1 MILRKKLISNTF
13 YLLLDWF
20 SVSLLSFFYWL
31 IAGKTLLPQEYGIV
45 STSVNLINL
54 LSGIAIFGLGTAVWK
69 LIPEYLAKRQ
79 KKKVSG
85 LIKFSLKAILI
96 SNLLIATLLLIFY
109 PFLTSVLKVPFT
121 VIFIVAIS
129 LIILSFSNQLGS
141 ILYGFQNMRKVFTTH
156 VAGHLTKIIVAA
168 FLIFLGFSYFGPI
181 IGFAVGFLLTALLRI
196 GSIRLRTQAES
207 IDKKFVMLE
216 YALPAFIASL
226 ALIVFSNSQYIIL
239 TSITNPEVT
248 GIFTVAMILTSLIAV
263 IPGTLTTAL
272 FAIISQL
279 SGAMNAKERQS
290 HLIQLVLRYAL
301 FLSLPAAIFLVLF
314 SKQVILIFSRPE
326 YLVAS
331 QIFPIL
337 ALAAIIY
344 GCGNIFLS
352 NLYAI
357 GKTKINRNI
366 TIVMTLI
373 FLASSIP
380 LTYMFFSLDPSNKIL
395 PAFGLSLAYIFSVSI
410 LFFLS
415 FFYLRKFITIILPL
429 KTILKLVVASLV
441 SLAFLYLV
449 TRFTSGILSF
459 CLAIIAGIIYL
470 AILLPL
476 KFYSK
481 EDIEIIKYA
490 AEKLPFKKR
499 ILGLA
504 EFLSKYTQ
512 K

>member
-20 SVSLLSFFYWL
+20 LVSILSFLYWL
-31 IAGKTLLPQEYGIV
+31 VAGKTLLPQEYGIV
-45 STSVNLINL
+45 STSVNLISL
-54 LSGIAIFGLGTAVWK
+54 LSGIAILGLGTAVWK
-69 LIPEYLAKRQ
+69 LIPEYLAKKQ

-85 LIKFSLKAILI
+85 LIKFSLKTILI

-121 VIFIVAIS
+121 VILITAIS
-129 LIILSFSNQLGS
+129 LIILSFSNQLGF

-156 VAGHLTKIIVAA
+156 AVGHLTKIIVAI

-181 IGFAVGFLLTALLRI
+181 IGFAIGFLLVALLRI
-196 GSIRLRTQAES
+196 NSAHLREQAES

-226 ALIVFSNSQYIIL
+226 AGIVFSNSPYIIL
-239 TSITNPEVT
+239 TSIANPEVT
-248 GIFTVAMILTSLIAV
+248 GIFTVAMILTGIIAV
-263 IPGTLTTAL
+263 IPGTLSTAL
-272 FAIISQL
+272 FSIISQL
-279 SGAMNAKERQS
+279 SGSTNAKKGQKY
-290 HLIQLVLRYAL
+290 LIQLVLRYAL

-314 SKQVILIFSRPE
+314 SKPVILIFSRSE

-352 NLYAI
+352 SLYAI
-357 GKTKINRNI
+357 GKTKLNRNI
-366 TIVMTLI
+366 TIAMTLV
-373 FLASSIP
+373 FLVSSIP
-380 LTYMFFSLDPSNKIL
+380 LTYWFFSLNPSSKIL
-395 PAFGLSLAYIFSVSI
+395 PAFGLSLAYTFSVSI

-415 FFYLRKFITIILPL
+415 LFYLKKFITLTIPL
-429 KTILKLVVASLV
+429 KTIFKLLISSLA

-449 TRFTSGILSF
+449 TNFTSGILSF

-476 KFYSK
+476 RFYSK
-481 EDIEIIKYA
+481 EDVEVIKYA
-490 AEKLPFKKR
+490 AEKLPFKRR
-499 ILGLA
+499 ILNFA
-504 EFLSKYTQ
+504 KFLSKYTQ

>member
-1 MILRKKLISNTF
+1 MILREKLISNTF
-13 YLLLDWF
+13 YLLLNWF
-20 SVSLLSFFYWL
+20 SISVLSFFYWL
-31 IAGKTLLPQEYGIV
+31 VAGKTLLPQEYGIV
-45 STSVNLINL
+45 STSVNLISL
-54 LSGIAIFGLGTAVWK
+54 LSGIAILGLGIAVWK

-129 LIILSFSNQLGS
+129 LIILSFSTQLGS

-181 IGFAVGFLLTALLRI
+181 IGFAIGFLLTALLRI
-196 GSIRLRTQAES
+196 GSIRLRTQAGS
-207 IDKKFVMLE
+207 IDKKFVMLG
-216 YALPAFIASL
+216 YALPALIAGL
-226 ALIVFSNSQYIIL
+226 AVIIFSNSPYIIL
-239 TSITNPEVT
+239 TGITNPEVT
-248 GIFTVAMILTSLIAV
+248 GIFTVAMILTSMIAL
-263 IPGTLTTAL
+263 IPGTLSTAL

-279 SGAMNAKERQS
+279 SGATNAKERQKN
-290 HLIQLVLRYAL
+290 LIQLVFRYAL
-301 FLSLPAAIFLVLF
+301 FLSLPVAIFLVLF
-314 SKQVILIFSRPE
+314 SEPVILIFSRPE
-326 YLVAS
+326 YLGAS
-331 QIFPIL
+331 QLFPIL

-357 GKTKINRNI
+357 GKPKINRNI
-366 TIVMTLI
+366 TIIATLI

-380 LTYMFFSLDPSNKIL
+380 LTYKFYAIDPLSKVL

-410 LFFLS
+410 LFLIS
-415 FFYLRKFITIILPL
+415 FFYMRKFIGLVLSL
-429 KTILKLVVASLV
+429 KNISKLIFASLI
-441 SLAFLYLV
+441 SLSFLYFV
-449 TRFTSGILSF
+449 TRFVSGIISF
-459 CLAIIAGIIYL
+459 CFAIIAGIIYL
-470 AILLPL
+470 LTLLL
-476 KFYSK
+476 LRFYSR
-481 EDIEIIKYA
+481 EDVEVIKYA